1 MLFVTFADMQRFI
14 LILSSVFFCA
24 FSSAAQV
31 FYSAQEYNDAI
42 IANQEKIVELYQV
55 IGENMV
61 ENPPAADSARQVA
74 IIVVNGI
81 VDFTK
86 RMPDFNGNGEFRDA
100 SVHIFQY
107 YLETFRNEYKEI
119 LDIFRMG
126 RQPDESQIARLEFID
141 RQLQIKEQPLDDAFV
156 RAQMKFAFEN
166 DLELMRTKK

>member
-1 MLFVTFADMQRFI
+1 MLFVTFAGMQRFI
-14 LILSSVFFCA
+14 LIIGFVFCSA
-24 FSSAAQV
+24 LSSAAQV
-31 FYSAQEYNDAI
+31 FYTAQEYNDAI
-42 IANQEKIVELYQV
+42 IANQEKIVSLYRI

-61 ENPPAADSARQVA
+61 QDPPVADSARQAA

-119 LDIFRMG
+119 LEIFRAG
-126 RQPDESQIARLEFID
+126 RPDETQIARLEFID

-166 DLELMRTKK
+166 DLELMRSPK